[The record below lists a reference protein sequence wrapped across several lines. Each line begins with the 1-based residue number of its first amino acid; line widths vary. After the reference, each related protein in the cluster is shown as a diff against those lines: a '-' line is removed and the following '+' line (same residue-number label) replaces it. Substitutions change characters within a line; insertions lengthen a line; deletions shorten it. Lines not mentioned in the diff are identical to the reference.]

1 MKPNTIQFPT
11 PGPPPERPRL
21 PRRPDTDRLR
31 FTYPSVPSLS
41 YWTVDA
47 VKSALAQ
54 HDWGMFWYSGLLE
67 DQVER
72 NPRIAA
78 ALNTRTLGVLGLPFS
93 IDPGKGRSRK
103 KAVKDLKEQW
113 PAIAPQEVLAE
124 MLRNLV
130 MLGVA
135 VAEVVWTTE
144 SGQWI
149 PTLHPVHPVFVR
161 WDRSIERLTVLA
173 WGDLVPVT
181 PGDGRWVVLTRAR
194 RWGWLRGTIRCLALQ
209 DAIRSYAV
217 RDWARY
223 SEKHGLPIL
232 KVTVPAEADEE
243 LDDMVANSL
252 SELGN
257 ESTLTMPQNADG
269 QGFDA
274 EFIEPK
280 DRSWESF
287 QGLIQQC
294 DGDVS
299 IAILGQNLTTEVSGG
314 SLAAARVH
322 NQVRQDY
329 LEADVSVLQQS
340 IRQQLI
346 EPWALYNYGDRAC
359 APKLLWNPTPPDDM
373 SVVTKTQ
380 TSALLN
386 LKTMRDL
393 GIAIDEKA
401 YLERVGITAKAVEA
415 PKPVETEKDDSEDSR
430 DTEDAQDDSE
440 DPAERQDD

>member
-194 RWGWLRGTIRCLALQ
+194 RWGWRGG
-209 DAIRSYAV
+209 V
-217 RDWARY
+217 RRWNGSCPSPARPRG
-223 SEKHGLPIL
+223 SPW
-232 KVTVPAEADEE
+232 
-243 LDDMVANSL
+243 
-252 SELGN
+252 
-257 ESTLTMPQNADG
+257 DG
-269 QGFDA
+269 G
-274 EFIEPK
+274 
-280 DRSWESF
+280 
-287 QGLIQQC
+287 
-294 DGDVS
+294 
-299 IAILGQNLTTEVSGG
+299 
-314 SLAAARVH
+314 
-322 NQVRQDY
+322 VR
-329 LEADVSVLQQS
+329 
-340 IRQQLI
+340 
-346 EPWALYNYGDRAC
+346 P
-359 APKLLWNPTPPDDM
+359 
-373 SVVTKTQ
+373 
-380 TSALLN
+380 
-386 LKTMRDL
+386 
-393 GIAIDEKA
+393 
-401 YLERVGITAKAVEA
+401 RVGRSGAASGRRPPRRTRRASWPGGRASCLSRRA
-415 PKPVETEKDDSEDSR
+415 PPSPRCRGRSPRASR
-430 DTEDAQDDSE
+430 RGSGT
-440 DPAERQDD
+440 